1 MNTQRIEQV
10 DPRSL
15 TVDTN
20 VRTVAELGTDF
31 IASIKEHGVLQPVT
45 VHEKNGTL
53 HVLMGQRRTLSAIEA
68 ECQTIP
74 VYVVATPEEA
84 DRLATQVVE
93 NDQRQELT
101 HADRAEAFHQL
112 SLLGMTPTKIAKRTG
127 AQKETVAQALKA
139 KANTAAAASLGQGLT
154 IEQAAKIAEFDG
166 HEKIISHLTET
177 ALEEPAEFAHLA
189 QRHLD
194 QLAEDAAVEAAKAE
208 LVEAGKALATAEEM
222 RFDGTAK
229 AVTSLNRPDGEPA
242 TEEDATAYHVRV
254 LYNGKIE
261 TTPVVQE
268 WKAAGFA
275 DRWGNSGSGSRSG
288 PMTEE
293 QKAER
298 KELISR
304 NKDMDSAITV
314 RHAWITNL
322 LARKTAP
329 KGYLH
334 FVAKTMSAHSYELS
348 RSIQEMAATFAGIK
362 IGGFH
367 PVTEHTAKVAARSEF
382 AILALCFA
390 AYEKHLD
397 RTAWRNPTAD
407 TREYFA
413 QLIAWG
419 YTPSA
424 VEKLIT
430 NEPTA
435 E

>member
-10 DPRSL
+10 NPTSL

-31 IASIKEHGVLQPVT
+31 VASIKEHGVLQPVT
-45 VHEKNGTL
+45 VHERNGAL
-53 HVLMGQRRTLSAIEA
+53 HVLMGQRRTLAAIETGLEA
-68 ECQTIP
+68 IP
-74 VYVVATPEEA
+74 VYVVDTPEEA
-84 DRLATQVVE
+84 TRLATQVVE

-112 SLLGMTPTKIAKRTG
+112 SLLGMTPAKIAKRTG
-127 AQKETVAQALKA
+127 ANKETVSQALIA
-139 KANTAAAASLGQGLT
+139 KANDAATASLVQGLT

-166 HEKIISHLTET
+166 YEEIIAELTET
-177 ALEEPAEFAHLA
+177 ALEEPAEFVHLA

-194 QLAEDAAVEAAKAE
+194 QLAEDAAVEAVKAE
-208 LVEAGKALATAEEM
+208 LVESGKTLATDEEM
-222 RFDGTAK
+222 AYEGTAK

-242 TEEDATAYHVRV
+242 TEDDANAYHVRV

-261 TTPVVQE
+261 STPVVQG
-268 WKAAGFA
+268 WKAAGFT
-275 DRWGNSGSGSRSG
+275 DRWGNSGSKSG

-293 QKAER
+293 QKDER

-304 NKDMDSAITV
+304 NKEMASAITV
-314 RHAWITNL
+314 RHEWITNL

-334 FVAKTMSAHSYELS
+334 FVAKTMSTNSYELG
-348 RSIQEMAATFAGIK
+348 RSIQELAANFAGIK
-362 IGGFH
+362 TGGFH
-367 PVTEHTAKVAARSEF
+367 PVTEHAAKVAARSEF
-382 AILALCFA
+382 IILALCFA

-430 NEPTA
+430 DEPTA